1 MPGPISALN
10 HLIETCRDG
19 EMGFWSAA
27 EHVEDEGLKWM
38 FRSVARKRGQFAEEI
53 KEEIRRLGGAAEEGG
68 SVAGS
73 AHRGWM
79 DFMGTVRGYGDATI
93 IAETERG
100 EQRAVRAYEE
110 TLEESLPP
118 STESIVKNQY
128 VDVKKTYER
137 VKALVL
143 EWEQRGSARRP

>member
-1 MPGPISALN
+1 MADPRAITTLN

-27 EHVEDEGLKWM
+27 EHVEDDGLKWM
-38 FRSVARKRGQFAEEI
+38 FQGVARTRGQFAEQL

-79 DFMGTVRGYGDATI
+79 EMMGAFKGHGDATI
-93 IAETERG
+93 LTEAARG
-100 EQRAVRAYEE
+100 EDRAVRAYESA
-110 TLEESLPP
+110 LQSALPP
-118 STESIVKNQY
+118 SAESLVRKQFA
-128 VDVKKTYER
+128 DVKDVHDR
-137 VKALVL
+137 VKAI
-143 EWEQRGSARRP
+143 EEQWRQRR

>member
-1 MPGPISALN
+1 MADPHAVSALN

-27 EHVEDEGLKWM
+27 EHVKDEGLKWM
-38 FRSVARKRGQFAEEI
+38 FQGVARKRGGFAEQL

-79 DFMGTVRGYGDATI
+79 EMTGAVKGHGDETI
-93 IAETERG
+93 LAEAARG
-100 EQRAVRAYEE
+100 EDRALRAYESA
-110 TLEESLPP
+110 LKGALPP
-118 STESIVKNQY
+118 SAESIVRSQY
-128 VDVKKTYER
+128 ADVKDVHDR
-137 VKALVL
+137 VRALEE
-143 EWEQRGSARRP
+143 EWKQRR